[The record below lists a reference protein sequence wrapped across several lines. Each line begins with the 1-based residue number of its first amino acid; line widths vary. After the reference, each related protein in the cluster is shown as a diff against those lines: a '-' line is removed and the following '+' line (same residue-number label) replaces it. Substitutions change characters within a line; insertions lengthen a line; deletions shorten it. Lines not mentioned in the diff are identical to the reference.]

1 MKGVMIGR
9 PINGISINGNEYV
22 CDENRLAIVFDDEN
36 DAGEFL
42 KTNGYTDKNIEDYGI
57 VFESVDEE
65 DEE

>member
-22 CDENRLAIVFDDEN
+22 CDKNGAAIVFEDEN
-36 DAGEFL
+36 AARTFL
-42 KTNGYTDKNIEDYGI
+42 KENGYTNEAIENDGI
-57 VFESVDEE
+57 VFESVDKE

>member
-22 CDENRLAIVFDDEN
+22 CDEKGRAIVFEDEN
-36 DAGEFL
+36 DARAFL
-42 KTNGYTDKNIEDYGI
+42 KENGYTDKNIEDCGI